1 MANKI
6 AIVLVALCAT
16 LSLTAQTVSEVN
28 NEANDTIK
36 RVGNHSWK
44 DLDEHITPETTGWS
58 IFINGGFSHFDGDN
72 GVKLATSKQMSFDGG
87 LGFAYTFTPLWSIMA
102 EWHTTTYG
110 QHMFDKSMNI
120 GDELVTNGG
129 RSLGHLNT
137 VGAGI
142 EFNLMDAIFPRDKK
156 NLFNIYLQAGG
167 GLGIYSY
174 QGAGYN
180 YDYNPTTGELRGYDP
195 VYNAYTNGK
204 GKWVTDKSPE
214 FKKTNT
220 AAYIF
225 AGILAEFNV
234 SRVFGIGIRAYYDYF
249 MNDYVD
255 GGTSPQNKNN
265 KNNDGLFACDMSF
278 RFNILAKQKSHWRNI
293 ASMDEFYSMFEDEN
307 LKKTLAGLGD
317 GLGDG
322 SGRLKDT
329 LVISHKDTIVAI
341 EKTTQEVTL
350 PDQHFYVYFDNDK
363 DNVRED
369 GMITIQQVADI
380 LAANPNLCAE
390 IVGQCDNTGNL
401 EYNKKLAQRR
411 ANNVLEEFVE
421 EYGFDSERA
430 YTVSKGIVVGRRS
443 KNAFGPNRRVEIHI
457 VEKEKFLEMKAAH
470 EAELE
475 AEKKAAEKP
484 AEEKVAEPVA
494 KVVEAATEAAE
505 TVKGAVENILDQ
517 AKQGAAD
524 AEQKL
529 TREEKRIQ
537 KAVEDAKAAGYDNQK
552 KIVKVEEGETLS
564 KIARREYGNTNCWI
578 YIYEANAVRLG
589 SNASSVRPGMVLFL
603 PTLTDTQLAITKEEA
618 HDRYEAR
625 K

>member
-1 MANKI
+1 MSNKI
-6 AIVLVALCAT
+6 ALIIVALCAT
-16 LSLTAQTVSEVN
+16 LSLTAQTVS
-28 NEANDTIK
+28 EANDTIK

-44 DLDEHITPETTGWS
+44 DLDDHITPETTGWS

-87 LGFAYTFTPLWSIMA
+87 LGFAYTFTPLWSIMG

-120 GDELVTNGG
+120 GEEIINNGG

-174 QGAGYN
+174 HGAGYN
-180 YDYNPTTGELRGYDP
+180 YDYNPTTGELRGHEAVYD
-195 VYNAYTNGK
+195 AYTNGK
-204 GKWVTDKSPE
+204 GKWVTQNSPDY
-214 FKKTNT
+214 KKTNT

-234 SRVFGIGIRAYYDYF
+234 TRVFGIGIRAYYDYF

-278 RFNILAKQKSHWRNI
+278 RFNILAKSKSHWRNI
-293 ASMDEFYSMFEDEN
+293 ASMDEFYKMFEDEN
-307 LKKTLAGLGD
+307 LKKALADAGAGM
-317 GLGDG
+317 GDG

-341 EKTTQEVTL
+341 EKTAQEVTL

-470 EAELE
+470 DAEIEAERQAAEKAKIAVE
-475 AEKKAAEKP
+475 AERKAAEKSV
-484 AEEKVAEPVA
+484 EEKVAEPVA
-494 KVVEAATEAAE
+494 EAVEAAAAE
-505 TVKGAVENILDQ
+505 VKDKAESLIKTVKGAVES
-517 AKQGAAD
+517 AKEQVIE
-524 AEQKL
+524 AEQKI
-529 TREEKRIQ
+529 TTVQ
-537 KAVEDAKAAGYDNQK
+537 D
-552 KIVKVEEGETLS
+552 GETLS
-564 KIARREYGNTNCWI
+564 KIARREYGNVNCWV

-603 PTLTDTQLAITKEEA
+603 PTLTEAQLAITKEEA
-618 HDRYEAR
+618 HARYEAR

>member
-1 MANKI
+1 MSNKI
-6 AIVLVALCAT
+6 ALIIVALFAT
-16 LSLTAQTVSEVN
+16 LSLTAQTAS
-28 NEANDTIK
+28 EANDTIK

-44 DLDEHITPETTGWS
+44 DLEDHITPETTGWS

-72 GVKLATSKQMSFDGG
+72 GVKLATSEQMSFDGG

-120 GDELVTNGG
+120 GEELVTNGG

-174 QGAGYN
+174 HGAGYN
-180 YDYNPTTGELRGYDP
+180 YDYNPTTGELRGFDP
-195 VYNAYTNGK
+195 VYDAYTNGK
-204 GKWVTDKSPE
+204 GKWVASDKSPE
-214 FKKTNT
+214 YSKTNT
-220 AAYIF
+220 AAYIY
-225 AGILAEFNV
+225 AGVLAEFNV
-234 SRVFGIGIRAYYDYF
+234 TRIFGIGLRAYYDYF
-249 MNDYVD
+249 MNDYID
-255 GGTSPQNKNN
+255 GGTSANNKNN

-278 RFNILAKQKSHWRNI
+278 RFNILAKKKSHWRNI
-293 ASMDEFYSMFEDEN
+293 ASMDEFYKMFEDEN

-317 GLGDG
+317 GLSDG
-322 SGRLKDT
+322 NGRLKDT
-329 LVISHKDTIVAI
+329 LVISHKDTIVSI
-341 EKTTQEVTL
+341 EKTKQEVKL
-350 PDQHFYVYFDNDK
+350 PDRHFYVYFDNDK
-363 DNVRED
+363 DNVKPD
-369 GMITIQQVADI
+369 GQITIQQVAE
-380 LAANPNLCAE
+380 LLESNPNLCAE

-421 EYGFDSERA
+421 EFGFDSERA
-430 YTVSKGIVVGRRS
+430 YTVSKGIVVSKRS
-443 KNAFGPNRRVEIHI
+443 KTAFGPNRRVDIHI

-475 AEKKAAEKP
+475 AERKAAEKP
-484 AEEKVAEPVA
+484 AEDKVAEPVA
-494 KVVEAATEAAE
+494 QVVEAATEAAE
-505 TVKGAVENILDQ
+505 TVKGAAESLIDK

-524 AEQKL
+524 AGQKL
-529 TREEKRIQ
+529 SLEEKRVQ
-537 KAVEDAKAAGYDNQK
+537 KAVEDAKAAGYNDQK
-552 KIVKVEEGETLS
+552 KIVTVQDGETLS
-564 KIARREYGNTNCWI
+564 KIARREYGNVNCWV

-589 SNASSVRPGMVLFL
+589 NNASNVRPGMVLFL